1 MPKKTSKKNIFI
13 SFIEEGI
20 MNPTYHGYIGGR
32 IEVSHPGDIY
42 PSEEIRF
49 FTKDTE
55 FYKFRD
61 EWDMKNVALQD
72 LRSLKRI
79 VKEKYYDFK

>member
-1 MPKKTSKKNIFI
+1 MSKRVFL

-20 MNPTYHGYIGGR
+20 MNPKYHGYVGGR
-32 IEVSHPGDIY
+32 IEVSHPGDTY

-49 FTKDTE
+49 FTKDLD

-61 EWDMKNVALQD
+61 EWDMKNISTGD
-72 LRSLKRI
+72 LVKLRRI
-79 VKEKYYDFK
+79 VKKKYMEKI